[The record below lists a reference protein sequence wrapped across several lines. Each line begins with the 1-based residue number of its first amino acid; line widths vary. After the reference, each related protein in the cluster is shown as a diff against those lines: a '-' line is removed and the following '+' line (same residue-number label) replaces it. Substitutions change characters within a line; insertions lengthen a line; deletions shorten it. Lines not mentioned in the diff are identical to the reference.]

1 MSLAINWNSKINT
14 GIPKLSFISN
24 NFLLLVNFFCFSA
37 IIEVQFYFKGSKMKK
52 LLLLIAMLASLAFG
66 AVDINTASKEELMSL
81 KGIGAAKAE
90 AIIAARPFTSTD
102 EIKKVKGIGEGIYN
116 NIKDEI
122 IVK

>member
-1 MSLAINWNSKINT
+1 
-14 GIPKLSFISN
+14 
-24 NFLLLVNFFCFSA
+24 
-37 IIEVQFYFKGSKMKK
+37 MKK
-52 LLLLIAMLASLAFG
+52 LLLLIAMLANLAFG

>member
-1 MSLAINWNSKINT
+1 
-14 GIPKLSFISN
+14 
-24 NFLLLVNFFCFSA
+24 
-37 IIEVQFYFKGSKMKK
+37 MKK

-81 KGIGAAKAE
+81 KGIGTAKAE

>member
-1 MSLAINWNSKINT
+1 
-14 GIPKLSFISN
+14 
-24 NFLLLVNFFCFSA
+24 
-37 IIEVQFYFKGSKMKK
+37 MKK

-66 AVDINTASKEELMSL
+66 AVDLNTASKEELMSL
-81 KGIGAAKAE
+81 TGIGTAKAE

>member
-1 MSLAINWNSKINT
+1 
-14 GIPKLSFISN
+14 
-24 NFLLLVNFFCFSA
+24 
-37 IIEVQFYFKGSKMKK
+37 MKK
-52 LLLLIAMLASLAFG
+52 LLLLIAMLASLAFA
-66 AVDINTASKEELMSL
+66 AVDLNTASKEELMSL
-81 KGIGAAKAE
+81 KDIGTAKAE

>member
-1 MSLAINWNSKINT
+1 
-14 GIPKLSFISN
+14 
-24 NFLLLVNFFCFSA
+24 
-37 IIEVQFYFKGSKMKK
+37 MKK
-52 LLLLIAMLASLAFG
+52 LLLLIAMLASLAFA

-81 KGIGAAKAE
+81 KGIGATKAE

-102 EIKKVKGIGEGIYN
+102 EIKKVKGIGESIYN

>member
-1 MSLAINWNSKINT
+1 
-14 GIPKLSFISN
+14 
-24 NFLLLVNFFCFSA
+24 
-37 IIEVQFYFKGSKMKK
+37 MKK
-52 LLLLIAMLASLAFG
+52 LLLAMLASLAFG
-66 AVDINTASKEELMSL
+66 SVDINTASKEELMSL
-81 KGIGAAKAE
+81 KGIGTTKAE

>member
-1 MSLAINWNSKINT
+1 
-14 GIPKLSFISN
+14 
-24 NFLLLVNFFCFSA
+24 
-37 IIEVQFYFKGSKMKK
+37 MKK
-52 LLLLIAMLASLAFG
+52 LLLLIAMLASLAFA
-66 AVDINTASKEELMSL
+66 AVDLNTASKEELLSL
-81 KGIGAAKAE
+81 KGIGTAKAE

>member
-1 MSLAINWNSKINT
+1 
-14 GIPKLSFISN
+14 
-24 NFLLLVNFFCFSA
+24 
-37 IIEVQFYFKGSKMKK
+37 MKK
-52 LLLLIAMLASLAFG
+52 LLLLIAMLTSLAFG
-66 AVDINTASKEELMSL
+66 AVDLNTASKEELMSL
-81 KGIGAAKAE
+81 KGIGTAKAE

>member
-1 MSLAINWNSKINT
+1 
-14 GIPKLSFISN
+14 
-24 NFLLLVNFFCFSA
+24 
-37 IIEVQFYFKGSKMKK
+37 MKK
-52 LLLLIAMLASLAFG
+52 LLLLIAMLASLAFA
-66 AVDINTASKEELMSL
+66 AVDLNTASKEELISL
-81 KGIGAAKAE
+81 KGIGTAKAE

>member
-1 MSLAINWNSKINT
+1 
-14 GIPKLSFISN
+14 
-24 NFLLLVNFFCFSA
+24 
-37 IIEVQFYFKGSKMKK
+37 MKK

-66 AVDINTASKEELMSL
+66 AVDLNTASKEELMSL
-81 KGIGAAKAE
+81 KGIGATNAE
-90 AIIAARPFTSTD
+90 AMIATRPFTSTD

>member
-1 MSLAINWNSKINT
+1 
-14 GIPKLSFISN
+14 
-24 NFLLLVNFFCFSA
+24 
-37 IIEVQFYFKGSKMKK
+37 MKK
-52 LLLLIAMLASLAFG
+52 LLLLLAMLASLAFG
-66 AVDINTASKEELMSL
+66 AVDLNTASKEELMSL

-102 EIKKVKGIGEGIYN
+102 EIKKVKGIGDGIYN

>member
-1 MSLAINWNSKINT
+1 
-14 GIPKLSFISN
+14 
-24 NFLLLVNFFCFSA
+24 
-37 IIEVQFYFKGSKMKK
+37 MKK
-52 LLLLIAMLASLAFG
+52 LLLAMLASLAFG
-66 AVDINTASKEELMSL
+66 AVDLNTASKEELMSL
-81 KGIGAAKAE
+81 KGIGTAKAE

>member
-1 MSLAINWNSKINT
+1 
-14 GIPKLSFISN
+14 
-24 NFLLLVNFFCFSA
+24 
-37 IIEVQFYFKGSKMKK
+37 MKK

-66 AVDINTASKEELMSL
+66 AVDLNTASKEELMSL

-90 AIIAARPFTSTD
+90 AIIAARPFTSAD

>member
-1 MSLAINWNSKINT
+1 
-14 GIPKLSFISN
+14 
-24 NFLLLVNFFCFSA
+24 
-37 IIEVQFYFKGSKMKK
+37 MKK
-52 LLLLIAMLASLAFG
+52 LLLLIAMLASLAFA
-66 AVDINTASKEELMSL
+66 AVDLNTASKEELMSL
-81 KGIGAAKAE
+81 KGIGTAKAE

>member
-1 MSLAINWNSKINT
+1 
-14 GIPKLSFISN
+14 
-24 NFLLLVNFFCFSA
+24 
-37 IIEVQFYFKGSKMKK
+37 
-52 LLLLIAMLASLAFG
+52 
-66 AVDINTASKEELMSL
+66 MSL

-102 EIKKVKGIGEGIYN
+102 EIKQVKGIGEGIYN

>member
-1 MSLAINWNSKINT
+1 
-14 GIPKLSFISN
+14 
-24 NFLLLVNFFCFSA
+24 
-37 IIEVQFYFKGSKMKK
+37 MKK
-52 LLLLIAMLASLAFG
+52 LLLLIDMLASLAFG

>member
-1 MSLAINWNSKINT
+1 
-14 GIPKLSFISN
+14 
-24 NFLLLVNFFCFSA
+24 
-37 IIEVQFYFKGSKMKK
+37 MKK

-90 AIIAARPFTSTD
+90 AIIEARPFASTD
-102 EIKKVKGIGEGIYN
+102 EIKKVKGIGESIYN

>member
-1 MSLAINWNSKINT
+1 
-14 GIPKLSFISN
+14 
-24 NFLLLVNFFCFSA
+24 
-37 IIEVQFYFKGSKMKK
+37 MKK

-90 AIIAARPFTSTD
+90 AIISARPFTSTD

>member
-1 MSLAINWNSKINT
+1 
-14 GIPKLSFISN
+14 
-24 NFLLLVNFFCFSA
+24 
-37 IIEVQFYFKGSKMKK
+37 MKK

-66 AVDINTASKEELMSL
+66 TVDINTASKEELMSL

>member
-1 MSLAINWNSKINT
+1 
-14 GIPKLSFISN
+14 
-24 NFLLLVNFFCFSA
+24 
-37 IIEVQFYFKGSKMKK
+37 MKK
-52 LLLLIAMLASLAFG
+52 LLLAMLASLAFG

-81 KGIGAAKAE
+81 KGIGTAKAE

>member
-1 MSLAINWNSKINT
+1 
-14 GIPKLSFISN
+14 
-24 NFLLLVNFFCFSA
+24 
-37 IIEVQFYFKGSKMKK
+37 MKK
-52 LLLLIAMLASLAFG
+52 LLLLLAMLVSLAFG

-81 KGIGAAKAE
+81 KGIGTAKAE

>member
-1 MSLAINWNSKINT
+1 
-14 GIPKLSFISN
+14 
-24 NFLLLVNFFCFSA
+24 
-37 IIEVQFYFKGSKMKK
+37 MKK
-52 LLLLIAMLASLAFG
+52 LLLLLAMPASLAFG

-81 KGIGAAKAE
+81 KGIGTTKAE

-102 EIKKVKGIGEGIYN
+102 EIKKVKGIGESIYN